1 VIITTLES
9 KPRDGRTHWSTRT
22 VAKEAGVTQDA
33 VVRMWHAYGL
43 QPHRQET
50 WKLSKDPQF

>member
-9 KPRDGRTHWSTRT
+9 TPRDGRTHWSTRT
-22 VAKEAGVTQDA
+22 VAKEAGATQNA
-33 VVRMWHAYGL
+33 VVRIWHAYGL

-50 WKLSKDPQF
+50 WKLSKDP